1 MLSLLQHT
9 ALALCLHCAEIS
21 WLLPSS
27 VLTLVTTMG
36 LKFGQFKLAAAM
48 ARQWR
53 GRQTR
58 GNWGRGHHGHGWR
71 SWSHR
76 YNTPYQGG
84 GLSEGA
90 AIIWLSVTMRQLAT
104 KYIIWY
110 PTISLS
116 VYLHICSCLLCLKCT
131 EFVILCLYNSTNRV
145 YIIHQIK
152 SK

>member
-1 MLSLLQHT
+1 MLSLLQRT

-76 YNTPYQGG
+76 YNTPHQGG
-84 GLSEGA
+84 GLSEGGCNH
-90 AIIWLSVTMRQLAT
+90 LTV
-104 KYIIWY
+104 YNHE
-110 PTISLS
+110 TISYWIYHMIPFLS
-116 VYLHICSCLLCLKCT
+116 IYISVHACSVCLKCT

>member
-1 MLSLLQHT
+1 MKHSRRMLSLLQYT
-9 ALALCLHCAEIS
+9 ALCLHCAEIS

-76 YNTPYQGG
+76 YNTPHQGG
-84 GLSEGA
+84 GLSEGGCN
-90 AIIWLSVTMRQLAT
+90 LSFC
-104 KYIIWY
+104 
-110 PTISLS
+110 LS
-116 VYLHICSCLLCLKCT
+116 TYQFMPALFEMYRVCY
-131 EFVILCLYNSTNRV
+131 FVFI
-145 YIIHQIK
+145 
-152 SK
+152 

>member
-1 MLSLLQHT
+1 MKHSRRMLSLLQYT
-9 ALALCLHCAEIS
+9 ALCLHCAEIS

-36 LKFGQFKLAAAM
+36 LKFGQFKLAAAAM

-58 GNWGRGHHGHGWR
+58 GNCARGHGAMDGGPVVLV
-71 SWSHR
+71 
-76 YNTPYQGG
+76 TP
-84 GLSEGA
+84 LHHTRAGA
-90 AIIWLSVTMRQLAT
+90 YLRRAA
-104 KYIIWY
+104 
-110 PTISLS
+110 ISLS